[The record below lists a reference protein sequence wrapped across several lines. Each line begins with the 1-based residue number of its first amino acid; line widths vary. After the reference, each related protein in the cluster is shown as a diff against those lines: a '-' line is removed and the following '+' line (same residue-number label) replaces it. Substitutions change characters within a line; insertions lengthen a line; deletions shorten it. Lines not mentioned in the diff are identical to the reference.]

1 MREYKRMKVI
11 LLQDVENIG
20 KKFEVK
26 EVAAGH
32 ARNYLFVNN
41 FAKPAKPEDLEWL
54 QVQKDILEKRAEE
67 NLKGVQAMA
76 TGLDDLEVVI
86 LMKVGEE
93 GQLFESVNA
102 QKIAEKLK
110 ELGYEVK
117 KNQVQLEEPIKE
129 LGEFGVKIMF
139 DHNLEATVRLI
150 ITEEPSEKS

>member
-1 MREYKRMKVI
+1 MKVI
-11 LLQDVENIG
+11 LLQNVENIG
-20 KKFEVK
+20 KIFEVK

-32 ARNYLFVNN
+32 ARNYLFPSNL
-41 FAKPAKPEDLEWL
+41 AKPATPEALEWL
-54 QVQKDILEKRAEE
+54 QVQKDILAKKAEE
-67 NLKGVQAMA
+67 GLKTVQEMA
-76 TGLDDLEVVI
+76 TSLDDLEVAI

-129 LGEFGVKIMF
+129 LGEFGVKITF
-139 DHNLEATVRLI
+139 DHNLEATIRLI
-150 ITEEPSEKS
+150 ITEELSEKS